1 MSSLPELIYERI
13 DRLPRVYISLSPK
26 ERVKGFLKT
35 LEYSRDS
42 RRNAIADVRVLSRL
56 GKPFYVDQSMLLAP
70 KGSFV
75 IYKNVHV
82 FKYGTETIFRAR
94 YISSLYT
101 VSKAKVTQT
110 IGEDKKVVTVI
121 FPPRGYYDCDLPH
134 RITRVGKETATAE
147 ILWRMRVDRQ
157 VKEYN
162 FGLFDDR
169 FKPVDEYPV
178 AGADNAELTLS
189 YDFSEANLV
198 YPTPLPSGLRITNM
212 SVRFASGFVLF
223 QDKYYKDPQMNN
235 TVEFSWTLVND
246 TSYPLTVKH
255 WGLPISVLYE
265 DSRHVSQVNA
275 DISVSD
281 RSVPA
286 GSSTRYTYSVNLP
299 AWAYGHIA
307 LAHAVK
313 VYRPGALLYGGGPL
327 FQFDVFRLRLP

>member
-1 MSSLPELIYERI
+1 MSLPELIYERI

-42 RRNAIADVRVLSRL
+42 RRNAVADVRVLSRL
-56 GKPFYVDQSMLLAP
+56 SKPFYVDQSMLLAP

-121 FPPRGYYDCDLPH
+121 FPPRGYYDCDLLH
-134 RITRVGKETATAE
+134 RITKVGKETAIAE
-147 ILWRMRVDRQ
+147 IVWRTRVDRQ

-162 FGLFDDR
+162 FGLFDNR
-169 FKPVDEYPV
+169 YKPVEEYPV
-178 AGADNAELTLS
+178 TGADNAELTLS
-189 YDFSEANLV
+189 YDFTVGNSIYPPNLPKGV
-198 YPTPLPSGLRITNM
+198 NITNM
-212 SVRFASGFVLF
+212 SLSFYSGFCIF
-223 QDKYYKDPQMNN
+223 DDEPYKDPQADN
-235 TVEFSWTLVND
+235 TVEFSWKIVNNTGGSID
-246 TSYPLTVKH
+246 VVH
-255 WGLPISVLYE
+255 WGLPISVLYN
-265 DSRHVSQVNA
+265 DSKHVSQVNA
-275 DISVSD
+275 EISVPVKSLAD
-281 RSVPA
+281 GESA
-286 GSSTRYTYSVNLP
+286 TYTYRVNLP
-299 AWAYGHIA
+299 VWAYGHVA

-313 VYRPGALLYGGGPL
+313 LYRGRNVVYGGGPL
-327 FQFDVFRLRLP
+327 FQFDVFRLHLP